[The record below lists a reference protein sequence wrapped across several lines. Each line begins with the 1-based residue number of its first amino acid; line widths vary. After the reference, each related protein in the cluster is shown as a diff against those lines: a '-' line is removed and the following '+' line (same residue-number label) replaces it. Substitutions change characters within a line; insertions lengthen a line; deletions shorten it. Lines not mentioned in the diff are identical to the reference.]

1 MPTIHLETR
10 INAPIENCFRLALS
24 IDLHQASMFNTNE
37 KAIAGVTSGI
47 IKFNETVTWRAKHFG
62 IYFTMTSKI
71 TELTKNKSFTDEMVK
86 GPFKKLHHQ
95 HLFHE
100 DKNTTIMVDVFNYQ
114 APFGLIGKV
123 FEKLVLTSYLTR
135 FLITRN
141 SYLKQAAEQ
150 NKHF

>member
-10 INAPIENCFRLALS
+10 INAPIENCFQLALS
-24 IDLHQASMFNTNE
+24 IDLHQASMINTNE

-62 IYFTMTSKI
+62 IYFKMTSKI
-71 TELTKNKSFTDEMVK
+71 TELTKNKSFTDEMVN

-100 DKNTTIMVDVFNYQ
+100 DKNTTIMTDVFDYQ
-114 APFGLIGKV
+114 APFGLIGRAI
-123 FEKLVLTSYLTR
+123 EKLVLTSYLTR
-135 FLITRN
+135 FLIARN

-150 NKHF
+150 NAHL